1 MTETEKKLIEVIRTS
16 EDPAAAMVRAVAF
29 LKGIEQNPAFF
40 ETCKGLF
47 ESGDIDGMRKLI
59 DSVQI

>member
-1 MTETEKKLIEVIRTS
+1 MTETEKNLLEVIRTS

-40 ETCKGLF
+40 ETCKALF
-47 ESGDIDGMRKLI
+47 ESGNYDGLRKLI
-59 DSVQI
+59 DGIVI